1 MAGDIGPQDAAAEPA
16 AALIDKV
23 ETLARLCAT
32 LRASSQRVSV
42 DGGLTQARLGA
53 ALLEAMA
60 TRAVLADEAK
70 ALALTGYRAA
80 ARPHARPR
88 RRNRVARRID
98 ETLNR
103 LRSLGRAGVIARSG
117 LWTGGGSRAHRLRA
131 MAAYARRGSE
141 PAVQP
146 SALFDQ
152 AWYLGQRP
160 DLAGSG
166 TSPLVHYLL
175 AGAAEGVDP
184 HPLFATRFYAE
195 RNAAQLGAT
204 GLTPLEHFVRIG
216 AGEGRDP
223 HPLFDTAYY
232 LRQAPDL
239 IESGENPLAH
249 YLREGVA
256 RSLSPHPLFAPDY
269 YADQFASAGEVGEAS
284 LTHYLTRG
292 SALGLKPH
300 PLFDPA
306 WSREQYPQGA
316 EPLTHYV
323 LTGAV
328 EALSPSAWFDA
339 PRYVAL
345 RGPDLAHDRN
355 PLLDYLDGGAWTV
368 SEPWPGR
375 PAIAYLSAAAEL
387 AASGMTPLE
396 HWARQGSPP

>member
-1 MAGDIGPQDAAAEPA
+1 MAGDIGPQDAAAEPE

-32 LRASSQRVSV
+32 LRASSQRISV
-42 DGGLTQARLGA
+42 DGGLAQARLGA
-53 ALLEAMA
+53 ALAQAL
-60 TRAVLADEAK
+60 TSRAVLADEAK
-70 ALALTGYRAA
+70 ALALAGYRAA

-98 ETLNR
+98 EALNR

-117 LWTGGGSRAHRLRA
+117 LWTGEGSRLHRLRA
-131 MAAYARRGSE
+131 MAAYARRGAD

-146 SALFDQ
+146 NALFDQ

-160 DLAGSG
+160 DPAGPS

-184 HPLFATRFYAE
+184 HPLFATSFYAE
-195 RNAAQLGAT
+195 RNAAELGAT
-204 GLTPLEHFVRIG
+204 GLTPLEHFVRVG

-223 HPLFDTAYY
+223 HPLFDTAHY

-249 YLREGVA
+249 YLRGGAA
-256 RSLSPHPLFAPDY
+256 RGLSPHPLFAPDY
-269 YADQFASAGEVGEAS
+269 YASQLAPGEEAS
-284 LTHYLTRG
+284 LLHYLSRG

-306 WSREQYPQGA
+306 WRREQYPAGV

-323 LTGAV
+323 RTGAV
-328 EALSPSAWFDA
+328 EALSPSPWFDA

-345 RGPDLAHDRN
+345 RGADLAHDRN
-355 PLLDYLDGGAWTV
+355 PLLDYLDGGAWAV

-396 HWARQGSPP
+396 HWARQGNGP

>member
-32 LRASSQRVSV
+32 LRASSQRISV

-53 ALLEAMA
+53 ALAEAL
-60 TRAVLADEAK
+60 TSRGILADEAK
-70 ALALTGYRAA
+70 ALALAGYRAA

-98 ETLNR
+98 EALNR

-117 LWTGGGSRAHRLRA
+117 LWTGEGSGAHRLRA
-131 MAAYARRGSE
+131 MAAYARRGGD
-141 PAVQP
+141 PAVRP

-166 TSPLVHYLL
+166 ASPLVHYLL

-184 HPLFATRFYAE
+184 HPLFATSFYAE
-195 RNAAQLGAT
+195 RNAAELGAT
-204 GLTPLEHFVRIG
+204 GLTPLEHFVRVG

-223 HPLFDTAYY
+223 HPLFDTAHY

-249 YLREGVA
+249 YQRVGAA
-256 RSLSPHPLFAPDY
+256 RGLSPHPLFAPDY
-269 YADQFASAGEVGEAS
+269 YASQLAPGEEAS
-284 LTHYLTRG
+284 LLHYLSRG
-292 SALGLKPH
+292 SGLGLKPH

-306 WSREQYPQGA
+306 WRPDQYPAGV

-323 LTGAV
+323 RTGAV
-328 EALSPSAWFDA
+328 EALSPSPWFDA

-345 RGPDLAHDRN
+345 RGADLAHDRN
-355 PLLDYLDGGAWTV
+355 PLLDYLDGGAWVV

-375 PAIAYLSAAAEL
+375 PAIAYLAAAAEL

-396 HWARQGSPP
+396 HWARQGNGP